1 MTDMARESF
10 VITSGTAKSALPKA
24 SAPEACRNYGVG
36 FRIFRVYG
44 RGFRVEVLGFEVC
57 RVEGSGVMAGVLGFK
72 G

>member
-36 FRIFRVYG
+36 FRIIRVYG
-44 RGFRVEVLGFEVC
+44 RGFRVEVLRFRVLGFEV
-57 RVEGSGVMAGVLGFK
+57 
-72 G
+72 